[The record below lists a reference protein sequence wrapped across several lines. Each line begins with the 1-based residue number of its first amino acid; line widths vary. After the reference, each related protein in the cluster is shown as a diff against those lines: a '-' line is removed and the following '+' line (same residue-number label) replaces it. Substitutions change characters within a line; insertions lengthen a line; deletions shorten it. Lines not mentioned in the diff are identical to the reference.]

1 MPDSSLQRCNMS
13 LYERIEQVSTS
24 LLAGLIATIGGGIL
38 WLVRRVLTNQ
48 RQIELLQSEI
58 RHRDS
63 IRQIDRAAVQEIKE
77 DVKAMRVEIKELF
90 RRKE

>member
-1 MPDSSLQRCNMS
+1 MSLFERFEQMGSSL
-13 LYERIEQVSTS
+13 LVAAVTS
-24 LLAGLIATIGGGIL
+24 IGGGIL

>member
-1 MPDSSLQRCNMS
+1 MSLFERFEQMGSSL
-13 LYERIEQVSTS
+13 LVAAVTS
-24 LLAGLIATIGGGIL
+24 IGGGIL

-77 DVKAMRVEIKELF
+77 DVKAMRVEIKDLV

>member
-1 MPDSSLQRCNMS
+1 MS
-13 LYERIEQVSTS
+13 LIERIEQMGSS
-24 LLAGLIATIGGGIL
+24 LLLAAVTSIGGGIL

-63 IRQIDRAAVQEIKE
+63 LRQIDRAAVQEIKE
-77 DVKAMRVEIKELF
+77 DVKAMRVEIRSMF
-90 RRKE
+90 RRGE

>member
-1 MPDSSLQRCNMS
+1 MSLFERFEQMGSSL
-13 LYERIEQVSTS
+13 LVAAVTS
-24 LLAGLIATIGGGIL
+24 IGGGIL

-77 DVKAMRVEIKELF
+77 DVKAMRSEIKELF

>member
-1 MPDSSLQRCNMS
+1 MS
-13 LYERIEQVSTS
+13 LLERIEQLGSS
-24 LLAGLIATIGGGIL
+24 LLVAAVTSIGGGIL

-48 RQIELLQSEI
+48 KQIEMLQSEI

-63 IRQIDRAAVQEIKE
+63 LRQIDRAAVQEIKE

>member
-1 MPDSSLQRCNMS
+1 MS
-13 LYERIEQVSTS
+13 LIERIEQMGSS
-24 LLAGLIATIGGGIL
+24 LLLAAVTSIGGGIL

-48 RQIELLQSEI
+48 KQIELLQSEI
-58 RHRDS
+58 RHRDY

>member
-1 MPDSSLQRCNMS
+1 MS
-13 LYERIEQVSTS
+13 ILAKLEEAGNALIVGAVSTV
-24 LLAGLIATIGGGIL
+24 IGGIL

>member
-1 MPDSSLQRCNMS
+1 M
-13 LYERIEQVSTS
+13 S
-24 LLAGLIATIGGGIL
+24 LLAKLEEAGNALIVGAVSAVIGGVGWTI
-38 WLVRRVLTNQ
+38 RRVLTNQ
-48 RQIELLQSEI
+48 EQIELLQSEI

-77 DVKAMRVEIKELF
+77 DVKAMRVEIEELF

>member
-1 MPDSSLQRCNMS
+1 M
-13 LYERIEQVSTS
+13 S
-24 LLAGLIATIGGGIL
+24 LLAKLEEAGNALIVGAVSTVIGGIL